1 MFSQTVEY
9 ALRAMVCLADPAR
22 MPQTNRRI
30 AKITK
35 VPAAYLSKVLQNL
48 RDARLVD
55 AHRGVQGGFLL
66 SRPAEQITILQVVN
80 AVEPIRRIVVCPL
93 GLESHGARL
102 CPLHKKLDQAL
113 AHAEAAFGSTTLAD
127 LLAQPTA
134 SVPLCDFPRATQARQ
149 RKDHPSKAK
158 PAKSRRR
165 SAT

>member
-9 ALRAMVCLADPAR
+9 ALRAMVCLASPQGR
-22 MPQTNRRI
+22 PQTNRRI

-55 AHRGVQGGFLL
+55 AQRGVQGGFLL
-66 SRPAEQITILQVVN
+66 SRPAERITILEVVN
-80 AVEPIRRIVVCPL
+80 AVDPIRRIVVCPL

-113 AHAEAAFGSTTLAD
+113 ANAEAAFGSTTLAD
-127 LLAQPTA
+127 LLTQPAA
-134 SVPLCDFPRATQARQ
+134 SVPLCDFPRTAPTQQ
-149 RKDHPSKAK
+149 RKTSSGKTA
-158 PAKSRRR
+158 PAKTRR
-165 SAT
+165 SR